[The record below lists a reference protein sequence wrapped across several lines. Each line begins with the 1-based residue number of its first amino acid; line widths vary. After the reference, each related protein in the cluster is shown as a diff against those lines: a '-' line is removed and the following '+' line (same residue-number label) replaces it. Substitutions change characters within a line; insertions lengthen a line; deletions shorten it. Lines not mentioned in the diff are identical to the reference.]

1 MTEQIG
7 KVTLD
12 YTFYNG
18 QDQYSDGDIEND
30 LLQLIMEEPDVEKI
44 LAEDDRWPV
53 LYHFSP
59 VRQNILEWYP
69 FKKDASVLEI
79 GAGCGAISGVLC
91 RNAKHVTSVD
101 LSKRRSL
108 INANRNKEYD
118 NLTIMVGNF
127 NDVVLK
133 EKYDYFVVGS
143 DQVWHCMH
151 GEKKEL
157 EFFFLKFASP
167 WQRIT
172 MAPSFGFKKIPYRW
186 NSIYTSG
193 LRGFRYLSC
202 RENEGAVLIERQTG
216 QQATVLLDPTMLI
229 EDDVWWK
236 IQKMPL
242 LFLDE
247 EYILVY
253 ALGDLDKDTS
263 EYIREI
269 GVRYNYSIVYINDV
283 KSPFYTKTRPDEFLY
298 WISHSK
304 LVVTDSFHAI
314 VFSIIFRKAF
324 LAVNRSDGKNMQDRI
339 DTLLTKFML
348 MERKYPRIDHSRD
361 SIYDS
366 SFLFE
371 TDYTITKCIL
381 KEEREKAAI
390 FFRQNFKS
398 NHRIKM
404 KSSRAD

>member
-1 MTEQIG
+1 MGVKIAI
-7 KVTLD
+7 VTLYD
-12 YTFYNG
+12 NINFGNK
-18 QDQYSDGDIEND
+18 
-30 LLQLIMEEPDVEKI
+30 LQNYATQVYFEQLGFDVETIPYWEENHPPK
-44 LAEDDRWPV
+44 DP
-53 LYHFSP
+53 YH
-59 VRQNILEWYP
+59 
-69 FKKDASVLEI
+69 
-79 GAGCGAISGVLC
+79 VLC
-91 RNAKHVTSVD
+91 RVKNKIVNMVKPKKEKISSHVLAD
-101 LSKRRSL
+101 RRRYIKTFSD
-108 INANRNKEYD
+108 EYIK
-118 NLTIMVGNF
+118 LGNEVHYRKL
-127 NDVVLK
+127 DPYLK

-172 MAPSFGFKKIPYRW
+172 MAPSFGLKKIPYRW

-193 LRGFRYLSC
+193 LRGFKYLSC

-236 IQKMPL
+236 VQKRPL

-348 MERKYPRIDHSRD
+348 MERKYPRIDHARD

-371 TDYTITKCIL
+371 TDYTMTKCIL
-381 KEEREKAAI
+381 KEEQEKAAI